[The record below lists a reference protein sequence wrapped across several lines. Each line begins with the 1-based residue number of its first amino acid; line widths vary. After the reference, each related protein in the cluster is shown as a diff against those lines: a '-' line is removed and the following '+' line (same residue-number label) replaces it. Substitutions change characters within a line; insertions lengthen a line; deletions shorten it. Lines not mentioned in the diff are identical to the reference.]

1 LRPIWKLLNLK
12 DPSEERA
19 GFERATVYERRF
31 DAQSVQ
37 VVPLGVYSL
46 TYPKMPLLVIDF
58 RDGAHLR
65 WHELTQRAINEIT
78 SGLIGISHFT
88 NWYYFVGAD
97 IYDFYASRRGAATNL
112 QERLN
117 CYSKF
122 RVALA
127 LDKSE
132 DPALLAAMRQRVRS
146 LAVNP
151 LEAAT
156 QHEMQAALQR
166 YDLLEAAAANE
177 NSKLAQRLN
186 KDRRAELARFEARQG
201 EQVRHDVLHA
211 ATFGLYTPRAAAQGV
226 ADHLEEYRE
235 VDYYLRFLEGLEAAG
250 TQPEVAYDSA
260 RIRFAVVQLSVLLP
274 DLKTSELRQRA
285 SHTIE
290 KLRGLSANSE
300 LRAECTLALDSL
312 RGARAEAVEGTG
324 KTETL
329 R

>member
-1 LRPIWKLLNLK
+1 
-12 DPSEERA
+12 
-19 GFERATVYERRF
+19 
-31 DAQSVQ
+31 
-37 VVPLGVYSL
+37 
-46 TYPKMPLLVIDF
+46 MPLLVIDF
-58 RDGAHLR
+58 RDGSHLR
-65 WHELTQRAINEIT
+65 WRELTQRAINEIT

-97 IYDFYASRRGAATNL
+97 IYDFYAARRGAATNQ

-132 DPALLAAMRQRVRS
+132 DPALLTAMRQRVRS

-177 NSKLAQRLN
+177 NSKMALRVN
-186 KDRRAELARFEARQG
+186 KDRRAELARFEARKG
-201 EQVRHDVLHA
+201 EQVRSDILHA
-211 ATFGLYTPRAAAQGV
+211 STFGLYTQRAPHDGFSER
-226 ADHLEEYRE
+226 LEEYRE
-235 VDYYLRFLEGLEAAG
+235 VDYYLRFLDGLAVDG

-260 RIRFAVVQLSVLLP
+260 RIHFALVQLSVLLP
-274 DLKTSELRQRA
+274 DLKTSELRARA
-285 SHTIE
+285 SRTIE
-290 KLRGLSANSE
+290 KLRNLSADTE
-300 LRAECTLALDSL
+300 LRAECTVALDSL
-312 RGARAEAVEGTG
+312 SGTRVEALEGAG

>member
-1 LRPIWKLLNLK
+1 
-12 DPSEERA
+12 
-19 GFERATVYERRF
+19 
-31 DAQSVQ
+31 
-37 VVPLGVYSL
+37 
-46 TYPKMPLLVIDF
+46 MPLLVIDF
-58 RDGAHLR
+58 RDGSHLR

-88 NWYYFVGAD
+88 NWYYFIGAD
-97 IYDFYASRRGAATNL
+97 IYDFYAARRGAATNQ

-156 QHEMQAALQR
+156 QHEMQTALVR
-166 YDLLEAAAANE
+166 YDLLEAVAANE
-177 NSKLAQRLN
+177 NSGMALRLN
-186 KDRRAELARFEARQG
+186 KDRRAELARFEAQKG
-201 EQVRHDVLHA
+201 EQVRSDILHA
-211 ATFGLYTPRAAAQGV
+211 ATFGLFTQRAAEAGFSER
-226 ADHLEEYRE
+226 LEEYRE
-235 VDYYLRFLEGLEAAG
+235 VDYYLRFLDGLAAAG
-250 TQPEVAYDSA
+250 TQPEVTYDSA
-260 RIRFAVVQLSVLLP
+260 RIRFALVQLSVLLP
-274 DLKTSELRQRA
+274 DLKTSELRERA

-290 KLRGLSANSE
+290 KLRDLSADTE
-300 LRAECTLALDSL
+300 LRAECTVALDSL
-312 RGARAEAVEGTG
+312 SGTRVEALEGVG